1 MRSLISVRDLS
12 REEVMGIIN
21 MAEELRSGKTFQI
34 GGDLALLFFEPS
46 TRTRISFEKA
56 GRYLGME
63 TYTVTQ
69 PTSSM
74 VKGESFLD
82 TLKTFHALGFR
93 AVVFRVPFTFFPY
106 EETVKEAGLSL
117 INAGDGSHQHPT
129 QGLIDLFTLL
139 DQYKNLEG
147 KKILF
152 VGDISFSR
160 VFRSTAPLLKMFGA
174 RLGVCGPRTLIPRDI
189 HVFEVEKVFDEVEEG
204 LEWADSAIWLRI
216 QKERQKE
223 NLIPSERSYF
233 LQFGLTQERYKK
245 IKDFFMHPGPVN
257 RNVDIDGDLLYSDKS
272 LILQQVRNGLFVRMA
287 VLRWCLS

>member
-12 REEVMGIIN
+12 GEEVMGILN
-21 MAEELRSGKTFQI
+21 MAEELRSGKTFQV

-69 PTSSM
+69 PSSSV

-82 TLKTFHALGFR
+82 TLKTFQALGFR

-106 EETVKEAGLSL
+106 EETVREAGLSL

-139 DQYKNLEG
+139 DQYKSLEG
-147 KKILF
+147 KRILF

-160 VFRSTAPLLKMFGA
+160 VFRSTAPLLRMFGA

-257 RNVDIDGDLLYSDKS
+257 RNVDIDGGLLYSDKS
-272 LILQQVRNGLFVRMA
+272 LILQQVRNGLYVRMA

>member
-12 REEVMGIIN
+12 RDEVMGIIN
-21 MAEELRSGKTFQI
+21 MAKEFKAGKTHRI

-56 GRYLGME
+56 GRLLGME
-63 TYTVTQ
+63 TYTVNQ
-69 PTSSM
+69 PSSSM
-74 VKGESFLD
+74 VKGESFPD
-82 TLKTFHALGFR
+82 TLKTFQALGFV

-106 EETVKEAGLSL
+106 EQTLKEVDLSL

-139 DQYKNLEG
+139 EHYESLEG
-147 KKILF
+147 KRILF

-160 VFRSTAPLLKMFGA
+160 VFRSTAPLLRMFGA
-174 RLGVCGPRTLIPRDI
+174 RLGVCGPRTLVPRDI

-216 QKERQKE
+216 QKERQRK
-223 NLIPSERSYF
+223 NLISSERSYF
-233 LQFGLTQERYKK
+233 LQFGLTRERHKK

-272 LILQQVRNGLFVRMA
+272 LVLQQVRNGLYVRMA